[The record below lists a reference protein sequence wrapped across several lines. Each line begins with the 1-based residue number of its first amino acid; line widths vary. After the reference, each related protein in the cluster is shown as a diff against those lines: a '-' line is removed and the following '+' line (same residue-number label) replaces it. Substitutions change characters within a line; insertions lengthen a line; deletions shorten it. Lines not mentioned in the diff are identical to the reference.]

1 MKIHFI
7 QTGGTIDK
15 VYPMGLMARDYEIR
29 EPAFMEMIR
38 IWNPNFEYSYSE
50 ILKKDS
56 LDIDDKDREK
66 ILKECKTIDVDRIVI
81 THGTDTMVDTAKVLS
96 QIKDKTIVLTGS
108 FSPFIFKTT
117 DAELNFASAVIA
129 AQLKGSGIYITMNG
143 KIYEWDKVE
152 KNKSGDMFIEKH

>member
-1 MKIHFI
+1 
-7 QTGGTIDK
+7 
-15 VYPMGLMARDYEIR
+15 
-29 EPAFMEMIR
+29 
-38 IWNPNFEYSYSE
+38 
-50 ILKKDS
+50 
-56 LDIDDKDREK
+56 
-66 ILKECKTIDVDRIVI
+66 
-81 THGTDTMVDTAKVLS
+81 MVDTAKVLS

-108 FSPFIFKTT
+108 FSPFIIKTT